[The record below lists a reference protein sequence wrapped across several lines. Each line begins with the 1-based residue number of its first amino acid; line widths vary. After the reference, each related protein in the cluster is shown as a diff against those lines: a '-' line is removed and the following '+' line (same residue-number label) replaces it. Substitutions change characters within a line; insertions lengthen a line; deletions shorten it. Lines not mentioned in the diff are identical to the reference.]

1 MSTRA
6 SARARASARPGAGA
20 SASATAGVGA
30 GASAWQPLPE
40 QLPPEVRHFVEQ
52 LRGLKDRTGLSLV
65 ALGARTAYSKSSWQR
80 YLNAT
85 QPPPRQ
91 AVVALC
97 RVAGLASEE
106 AERFGVRWE
115 LAVRVWPRVAVA
127 AGPEAAGLAST
138 APKAAGSA
146 STGPGVAGP
155 ASTSSASAVASAGG
169 SLVGAQE
176 GAGEGACGGGGACG
190 GASGEGACR
199 GAHEG
204 ACGRAGDGPYEHDGP
219 YAHDGPYEDDPTLP
233 WWDAPSP
240 DVPAP
245 APVAAGRLPL
255 YGALFLLA
263 LLLAVLV
270 GAVTLG

>member
-6 SARARASARPGAGA
+6 SARARASARPGAGAGA

-127 AGPEAAGLAST
+127 AAPEAAGLPSA
-138 APKAAGSA
+138 APEAAGSA
-146 STGPGVAGP
+146 SSAPGVAGPPSTGPGVAGP

-169 SLVGAQE
+169 SLLGAQE
-176 GAGEGACGGGGACG
+176 GAGEGACGG
-190 GASGEGACR
+190 EGVCR
-199 GAHEG
+199 GAHHG
-204 ACGRAGDGPYEHDGP
+204 ACGRTGDGP

-240 DVPAP
+240 DAPAP

-263 LLLAVLV
+263 LLAVLV